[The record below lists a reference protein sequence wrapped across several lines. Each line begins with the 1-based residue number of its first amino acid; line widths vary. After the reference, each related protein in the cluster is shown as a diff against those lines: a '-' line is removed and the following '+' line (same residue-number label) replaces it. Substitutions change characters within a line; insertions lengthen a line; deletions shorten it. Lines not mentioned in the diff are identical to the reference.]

1 LQYSIDPRQWYN
13 LKERDSKTTDPSTHP
28 HFREDRFFD
37 SKGPGG
43 VRTPRREYADSVSSG
58 FSTKDLEIDRR
69 YIQPFAHFGYV
80 YCMLLLRGIVT
91 EDTDEETLVSGGG
104 DGSIKLWSLI
114 PEKAGQIREKFE
126 LRLGQGEDNS
136 VLSFALDGS
145 FLISGRLRGEVN
157 IWDLETRQ
165 LVRTINSSVADV
177 LALSVGGGCL
187 FVSGSNGTVEVS

>member
-1 LQYSIDPRQWYN
+1 
-13 LKERDSKTTDPSTHP
+13 
-28 HFREDRFFD
+28 
-37 SKGPGG
+37 
-43 VRTPRREYADSVSSG
+43 
-58 FSTKDLEIDRR
+58 
-69 YIQPFAHFGYV
+69 
-80 YCMLLLRGIVT
+80 MLLLRGIVA
-91 EDTDEETLVSGGG
+91 DDPDEETLVSGGG
-104 DGSIKLWSLI
+104 DGSIKLWSLM
-114 PEKAGQIREKFE
+114 PEKGGQIGEKFE
-126 LRLGQGEDNS
+126 LRLGQGDDNS